1 MTEKAYRLEGN
12 INRLS
17 YMERGD
23 TYDLKSFDFPNSSE
37 LHYIYQSRDLEL
49 PNPVFF
55 YVYSKPEFIRN
66 LDALYVQNLGYVVS
80 KRVINSLKS
89 VKDFSH
95 RTFPIA
101 ILEEGAI
108 KFAENPDGF
117 KTPNPYENP
126 DAFSKK
132 SLRNDMYIIQ
142 TLEVL
147 ENCFDWEKSVYRQ
160 SEFNKRHGQPG
171 LVSEFYLNEPDSGF
185 PPLFRVKESQTTLF
199 VSFEA
204 RMALKLAG
212 IKGLAFLSLK
222 GYSPTSQLEID
233 VPI

>member
-1 MTEKAYRLEGN
+1 MTEKAYKLEGN
-12 INRLS
+12 INRLN

-23 TYDLKSFDFPNSSE
+23 AYDLKPFDFPNSSE
-37 LHYIYQSRDLEL
+37 LHYTYQSRDLNL
-49 PNPVFF
+49 PNPIFF
-55 YVYSKPEFIRN
+55 YIYSKLEFIKE
-66 LDALYVQNLGYVVS
+66 LDALYVQNLGFVVS
-80 KRVINSLKS
+80 KRLIETLKS
-89 VKDFSH
+89 VKDFSY
-95 RTFPIA
+95 RIFPIA
-101 ILEEGAI
+101 ILEEGAV

-117 KTPNPYENP
+117 KTPDPYTNP

-132 SLRNDMYIIQ
+132 SIRNDMYVIQ
-142 TLEVL
+142 TLEIL
-147 ENCFDWEKSVYRQ
+147 ENCFNWEKSVYTQ

-171 LVSEFYLNEPDSGF
+171 MVDEFHLNEPASGF
-185 PPLFRVKESQTTLF
+185 PPLFRIKESQTALF

-212 IKGLAFLSLK
+212 IKGLGFLSLK